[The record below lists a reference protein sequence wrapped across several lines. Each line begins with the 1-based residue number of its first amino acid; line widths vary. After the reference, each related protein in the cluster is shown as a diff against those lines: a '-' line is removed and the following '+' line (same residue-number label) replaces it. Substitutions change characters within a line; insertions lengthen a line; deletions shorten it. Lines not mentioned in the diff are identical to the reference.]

1 MNKLDRISSTFF
13 ISLLL
18 SKDCL
23 AKVKHPVSKKKI
35 QSANRGLIWRLKK
48 WLFLCEARLDSNNHF
63 DASRTLNAIFVNFKV
78 LNEPLGRHETR

>member
-48 WLFLCEARLDSNNHF
+48 LLDSNNHF